1 MLTLQNISKY
11 YAKEGNVALGLR
23 KINLSLGRGEF
34 IAVVGESGSGK
45 STLLNVISGLDTYED
60 GELLFNGEETS
71 YYSKADWEAY
81 RCDNV
86 GFVFQDS
93 HLIES
98 FTVYQNV
105 ETALILA
112 GANKV
117 ERKKRALELI
127 DRVGLTAYKHT
138 KVSKLS
144 GGQMQRTV
152 IARALAKD
160 SPIIAADEPTGHLDA
175 ATGRQ
180 IVELL
185 AEVSKDKLVIV
196 VTHNFEELQHVATR
210 KITIHDGAVVED
222 QQLRR
227 SAASASTAKPV
238 AEVSGNGGA
247 EGEQKKDATAAVS
260 AVSSA
265 APSSQHRTRPTFGSR
280 LQDLLLMSTRH
291 LTAVPFKTVL
301 MFFVLLLLSFGSAFG
316 YGTMQDINDGLS
328 IRSSSMF
335 FANSSVQRVIVN
347 KADHTAFT
355 TEERKALADSPQ
367 VVELVEADLALEQQL
382 AVELPKRL
390 SKNGTIVTSGIA
402 PWSSLNADSLIKGR
416 APQSEGEVAL
426 NTRVLRNGIEA
437 EDVLDQT
444 FDFTYG
450 ESKYPLKVVGIA
462 DSKKVGEVAFVPAS
476 VLDSVAKEAT
486 AQYKKMAFTIGDTEP
501 MSFMP
506 QLEASA
512 RADTAQDGESDT
524 KAGASTSTS
533 TQQPL
538 PSQTVDINQTLAT
551 LYCSSHKVEGETCA
565 NQLAGQT
572 MKIEAIG
579 MYDRLAS
586 TFTVR
591 NVIRESEQAPTVYFG
606 QSDYETL
613 AQDQNPYQLSLI
625 TASDA
630 DSRELLA
637 SLRTQGYTAIYP
649 HETLEP
655 QTVFAPILKV
665 IVIGI
670 FLIGFIGVF
679 ILISYFILRTI
690 MKSKRRDYVILRSIG
705 ASQRLVNRL
714 TFTEMLLV
722 STVSLIAAWI
732 VSKIC
737 GWLPESSVT
746 RAVSRMFAYFD
757 WMDYVYLY
765 LILVLIV
772 LGLTRHMRKKLFSE
786 SVMATYKGEEGSAT

>member
-1 MLTLQNISKY
+1 MLTLRNISKY

-23 KINLSLGRGEF
+23 KINLTLSRGEL

-81 RCDNV
+81 RRDNV
-86 GFVFQDS
+86 GFVFQDY
-93 HLIES
+93 HLIDS

-112 GANKV
+112 GASKE

-175 ATGRQ
+175 ATGNQ
-180 IVELL
+180 IIELL
-185 AEVSKDKLVIV
+185 AEVSRDKLVIV

-227 SAASASTAKPV
+227 MPSASKAVPTTGEATVIGTAGQHPQAV
-238 AEVSGNGGA
+238 TSESDEAPIVVSPKHRS
-247 EGEQKKDATAAVS
+247 Q
-260 AVSSA
+260 
-265 APSSQHRTRPTFGSR
+265 PSLVSR

-291 LTAVPFKTVL
+291 LAAVPFKSVL
-301 MFFVLLLLSFGSAFG
+301 MFLVLLLLSFGSAFG

-328 IRSSSMF
+328 LRSSSLF
-335 FANSSVQRVIVN
+335 FANSSEQRVVVN
-347 KADHTAFT
+347 KADHSAFT
-355 TEERKALADSPQ
+355 TEERKALTGSPQ
-367 VVELVEADLALEQQL
+367 VDELIEADSALDQQL
-382 AVELPKRL
+382 SVELPKRL
-390 SKNGTIVTSGIA
+390 SKNGAIVTSGIA
-402 PWSSLNADSLIKGR
+402 PWSSLHASSLIAGR
-416 APQSEGEVAL
+416 APQAEGEVAL
-426 NTRVLRNGIEA
+426 NTRALRKGIEA
-437 EDVLDQT
+437 EDVLDRT

-450 ESKYPLKVVGIA
+450 DGGTKFPLKIVGIA

-476 VLDSVAKEAT
+476 VIDTVAKEAI
-486 AQYKKMAFTIGDTEP
+486 AQYKTMSFSIGDMEP
-501 MSFMP
+501 MLFTP
-506 QLEASA
+506 LIEAA
-512 RADTAQDGESDT
+512 AKADKDGAADAKAAGSDR
-524 KAGASTSTS
+524 
-533 TQQPL
+533 QPL
-538 PSQTVDINQTLAT
+538 PPQTVDINSAFAT
-551 LYCSSHKVEGETCA
+551 LYCSSYKADGGTCA
-565 NQLAGQT
+565 EQLAGRT
-572 MKIEAIG
+572 MKVEASG
-579 MYDRLAS
+579 MFNRTEL
-586 TFTVR
+586 TFT
-591 NVIRESEQAPTVYFG
+591 IRGVNRAGQSEQAPVVYFR

-613 AQDQNPYQLSLI
+613 AQDQQPYQLSLM

-630 DSRELLA
+630 DSRQLVA
-637 SLRTQGYTAIYP
+637 SLRAQGYNAIYP

-655 QTVFAPILKV
+655 QSRFAPILKV

-714 TFTEMLLV
+714 TFTEMLLL

-732 VSKIC
+732 VAKLC

-746 RAVSRMFAYFD
+746 RAVSKVFAYFS
-757 WMDYVYLY
+757 WLDYMYLY

-772 LGLTRHMRKKLFSE
+772 LGLTSHMRKKLFSE
-786 SVMATYKGEEGSAT
+786 SVMATYKGEEGSAA